1 MVLWWLQKNG
11 RAKKKFPSSFGAV
24 VGSGINIHNYEQTD
38 GCMIQELCLLH
49 RKSHWTVHGV
59 TMYRT
64 GVMW

>member
-49 RKSHWTVHGV
+49 RKSH
-59 TMYRT
+59 
-64 GVMW
+64 